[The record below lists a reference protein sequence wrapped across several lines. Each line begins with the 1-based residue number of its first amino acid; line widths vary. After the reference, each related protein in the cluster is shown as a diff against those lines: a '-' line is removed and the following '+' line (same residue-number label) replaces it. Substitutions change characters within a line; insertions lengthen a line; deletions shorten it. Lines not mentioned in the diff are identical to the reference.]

1 MITRAQMQRQLR
13 NRGGVMTV
21 KTIRKKYGLGDL
33 VGDVGNFVRK
43 LIPNELANVAV
54 KAAPFVAPFNPLAA
68 AAMRGIGRFDQR
80 GSISDALKQGAGT
93 FAFGYGARK
102 LGGADGIGGFSMD
115 SFSSPLS
122 SERTQALSSLFD
134 KQKAAEKFAKDKTG
148 ILPKSILEKTTMKI
162 PGVRALPKIVQE
174 QLLTGGITAGASLL
188 ASYFQ
193 GEFRPQEEGESI
205 EDYLTARKE
214 AVGTQMRTYMDN
226 YFKFD
231 KEYSTMTDAQRNQF
245 VARYNV
251 RDGGRIGFNEGTPQE
266 MFPDNID
273 NIGPRKLAPRLRK
286 MPEFKGNEVKPSDMM
301 MAGPVLPP
309 DPTQPVNPFGPKPG
323 DFGIEEDIP
332 IKMASNIENDKILE
346 ALFEKYID
354 MGLSP
359 KDAAEA
365 AQKEF
370 DRMSMMKM
378 KDRTMADKG
387 GVMGIPV
394 RMNSEG
400 IKELDMRKSGG
411 FVPIGVKEKADDVP
425 AMLSKNEF
433 VMTADA
439 VRAAGGGSI
448 NKGAQRMYDT
458 MKKLESRVA

>member
-1 MITRAQMQRQLR
+1 MQRQLR
-13 NRGGVMTV
+13 NEGGVMTI

-43 LIPNELANVAV
+43 LIPNELADVAV

-122 SERTQALSSLFD
+122 SERTQALGNLFKSD
-134 KQKAAEKFAKDKTG
+134 SMTPPDAVTKFKKTG
-148 ILPKSILEKTTMKI
+148 TGLKGLAKKVIKKLPQ
-162 PGVRALPKIVQE
+162 GVAA
-174 QLLTGGITAGASLL
+174 QLVAGGLTAGASLL
-188 ASYFQ
+188 ASNFQ
-193 GEFRPQEEGESI
+193 GDFREQEPGETM
-205 EDYLTARKE
+205 EDYLAARKE
-214 AVGTQMRTYMDN
+214 AVGSQMRTYMDN

-231 KEYSTMTDAQRNQF
+231 KDYSTMTDAQRDAF

-251 RDGGRIGFNEGTPQE
+251 RDGGIIRLGFDNGGVSSIFGNPDQLEYEEFMKKRSRNIITFESNLAKRLMNKYDLDSNTARRYAGTIN
-266 MFPDNID
+266 FYVNS
-273 NIGPRKLAPRLRK
+273 NPRMLSGK
-286 MPEFKGNEVKPSDMM
+286 E
-301 MAGPVLPP
+301 
-309 DPTQPVNPFGPKPG
+309 
-323 DFGIEEDIP
+323 
-332 IKMASNIENDKILE
+332 KILE
-346 ALFEKYID
+346 EGYLGNNEIILKEIEN
-354 MGLSP
+354 
-359 KDAAEA
+359 KDNINSFAIN
-365 AQKEF
+365 
-370 DRMSMMKM
+370 RS
-378 KDRTMADKG
+378 KG
-387 GVMGIPV
+387 GIMDVPV
-394 RMNSEG
+394 KMNSEG
-400 IKELDMRKSGG
+400 VKELDMRKTGG

-448 NKGAQRMYDT
+448 QKGAQRMYDT

>member
-1 MITRAQMQRQLR
+1 MQRQLR
-13 NRGGVMTV
+13 NNGGIMTV

-54 KAAPFVAPFNPLAA
+54 KAAPFVAPFYPGTAA
-68 AAMRGIGRFDQR
+68 LMRGIGRFDQR
-80 GSISDALKQGAGT
+80 GSMSDALKQGALTYAG
-93 FAFGYGARK
+93 GRGVRY
-102 LGGADGIGGFSMD
+102 LGGAEGASGGLGSYSKEGFKQGPIGK
-115 SFSSPLS
+115 
-122 SERTQALSSLFD
+122 LFQGGD
-134 KQKAAEKFAKDKTG
+134 TTKAAEKFAKDKTG

-174 QLLTGGITAGASLL
+174 QLLAGGITAGASLL

-226 YFKFD
+226 YFKFN
-231 KEYSTMTDAQRNQF
+231 KEYSTMTDAQRDQF

-251 RDGGRIGFNEGTPQE
+251 RDGGRIGYALG
-266 MFPDNID
+266 
-273 NIGPRKLAPRLRK
+273 
-286 MPEFKGNEVKPSDMM
+286 GNE
-301 MAGPVLPP
+301 LPP
-309 DPTQPVNPFGPKPG
+309 DPTAPVNPFKPKPIG
-323 DFGIEEDIP
+323 PVLPNKEV
-332 IKMASNIENDKILE
+332 ASNIENDRILE
-346 ALFEKYID
+346 ALFEKYLE

-359 KDAAEA
+359 KDATEA

-370 DRMSMMKM
+370 ERMSMMKM

-400 IKELDMRKSGG
+400 IKELDMRKTGG

-448 NKGAQRMYDT
+448 QKGAQRMYDT
-458 MKKLESRVA
+458 MKRLESRVA